1 MKKIIDM
8 YFSTKSYLKNTCN
21 HTAKYPLNQKPL
33 CLQQK
38 LVQERKKEKPRTHG
52 LCFCLD
58 MQKKPKQL
66 SKESGNRVKIPQP

>member
-1 MKKIIDM
+1 VL
-8 YFSTKSYLKNTCN
+8 TTEAC
-21 HTAKYPLNQKPL
+21 A
-33 CLQQK
+33 
-38 LVQERKKEKPRTHG
+38 RKKEKPRTHG